1 MITESIIVALITA
14 VTTITGTFLVN
25 RREIHKENNKKELWE
40 SFIEQRINTIEK
52 KIDEHNHYAQKF
64 GEIEKSIIAI
74 QKDIEYIKK
83 ERS

>member
-1 MITESIIVALITA
+1 MITESIIIAIITA

-25 RREIHKENNKKELWE
+25 RREIHKKNNKKEQWE
-40 SFIEQRINTIEK
+40 SFIEQRINIIEK

-64 GEIEKSIIAI
+64 REIEKSIIAI